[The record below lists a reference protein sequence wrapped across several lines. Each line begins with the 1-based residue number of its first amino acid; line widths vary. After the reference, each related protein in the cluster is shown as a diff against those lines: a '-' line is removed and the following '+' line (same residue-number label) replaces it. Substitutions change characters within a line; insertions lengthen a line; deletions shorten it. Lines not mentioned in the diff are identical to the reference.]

1 MDKINL
7 ATISSCCIATVQ
19 AGLQLA
25 AEGETLSCA
34 DCSAVIVYRHGRWT
48 R

>member
-1 MDKINL
+1 MTSEEDF
-7 ATISSCCIATVQ
+7 AGHPAVQ